1 MRVLTFLFLII
12 SISVPAINV
21 DSLLQSSSS
30 ILKKLKLNDSIY
42 YYQCHVEEAVQELT
56 TSSGQ
61 VIKGEKQKYTI
72 TEKFVITKTEI
83 GLNVKYYTSSLSIF
97 PNKKF
102 SGLKI
107 REKPY
112 WSFKLEKTIKLT
124 EDILKVLLALEDKGR
139 EAMEYD
145 YAITKYTTNQLI
157 IKYKKDFKQL
167 IIEKD
172 YVLSKLI
179 LKILN

>member
-1 MRVLTFLFLII
+1 MRFLTVVFLVV
-12 SISVPAINV
+12 SINV
-21 DSLLQSSSS
+21 SSQNIDSLLKTSSS
-30 ILKKLKLNDSIY
+30 ILKKLKLNDSLY

-61 VIKGEKQKYTI
+61 VIKGDKQKYTI
-72 TEKFVITKTEI
+72 TEKFVIVKSEV
-83 GLNVKYYTSSLSIF
+83 GLNAKYYTSSLSIF

-112 WSFKLEKTIKLT
+112 WNFKFEKSFTIT
-124 EDILKVLLALEDKGR
+124 ENMLKILLALEAKGR
-139 EAMEYD
+139 DAMEYD
-145 YAITKYTTNQLI
+145 YAISKYTTNQLI

-167 IIEKD
+167 IIEGD
-172 YVLSKLI
+172 YFLSKLVSAK
-179 LKILN
+179 LK